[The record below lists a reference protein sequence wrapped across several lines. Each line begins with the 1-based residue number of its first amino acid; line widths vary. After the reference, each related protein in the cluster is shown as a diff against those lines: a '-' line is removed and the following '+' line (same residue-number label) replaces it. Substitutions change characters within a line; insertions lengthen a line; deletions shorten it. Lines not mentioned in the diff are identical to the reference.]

1 MSNKNFSI
9 NTGLQ
14 RYTFTD
20 SETGEVFASFTLN
33 PTSVQL
39 AKRCEEVAAYFEE
52 RKNEIASA
60 SDSISACS
68 KYDAEIAEKINYLL
82 GYDADKT
89 LFSNGLTPT
98 TITPDGDIFASIVL
112 EKVFDAIQPELNRR
126 AEAQKA
132 RAKQLEKAAAYTEKY
147 ESS

>member
-20 SETGEVFASFTLN
+20 ADTGEVFASFTLN

-39 AKRCEEVAAYFEE
+39 AKRCEEVAAYFEA
-52 RKNEIASA
+52 RKDEIASA
-60 SDSISACS
+60 SNSIAACS
-68 KYDAEIAEKINYLL
+68 QYDAEIAEKINYLL

-89 LFSNGLTPT
+89 LFANGLTPT

-132 RAKQLEKAAAYTEKY
+132 RAEQLKRAAAYSEKY
-147 ESS
+147 ENS